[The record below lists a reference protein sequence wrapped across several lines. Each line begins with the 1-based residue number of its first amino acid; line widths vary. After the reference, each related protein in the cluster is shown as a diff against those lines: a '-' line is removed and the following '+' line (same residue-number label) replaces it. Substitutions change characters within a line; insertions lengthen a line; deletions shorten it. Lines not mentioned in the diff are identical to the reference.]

1 MILKE
6 KMFLNMYQIVSKFII
21 VELSV
26 EFHVRLFKR

>member
-1 MILKE
+1 
-6 KMFLNMYQIVSKFII
+6 MYQIVSKFII